1 MLRLLLGCILKIKF
15 CSRLALG
22 TLLIMWPTSLIQ
34 LVAGNRTWFTSYF
47 LSLLWIDFVS
57 FLRLLYLM
65 ILMIISYMEGI
76 ILEFSPSRV
85 CMLFLASILKI
96 FIIFIEI
103 PSGSFRSPSE
113 LGILFEFFFTMES
126 LSMFILTIFSC
137 ETIYVTSVRI
147 NLNLF
152 FMPYRISL

>member
-1 MLRLLLGCILKIKF
+1 MLRLLLGCILKINF

-34 LVAGNRTWFTSYF
+34 LVAGTGTWFTSYF
-47 LSLLWIDFVS
+47 LSLLWIDFVP
-57 FLRLLYLM
+57 FLPLLY
-65 ILMIISYMEGI
+65 LMIISYMEGL
-76 ILEFSPSRV
+76 ILEFYPSRV

-96 FIIFIEI
+96 FLIFIGI

-113 LGILFEFFFTMES
+113 LGILFEIFFTMES

-152 FMPYRISL
+152 FMPYGISL